1 MKKQHVG
8 IVGAGMA
15 GLACATELVKAG
27 FQVSVYDK
35 SRGVGG
41 RMSHRYYEKWGAD
54 HGAQYF
60 TVKDDQFK
68 SELDNWLISGVVQ
81 EWLGKIVTLNQDGYE
96 ELSKTTPRYVGVPT
110 MSSPAKFL
118 AQKLSVSTMHTISE
132 LQYSQGAWRMVSK
145 EHGLLPTVFDQIV
158 LAIPSPQ
165 AKVLVQAHSESLK
178 EACESVVMLPC
189 WTLMAYLKNPLPLD
203 FDAAF
208 VSNRIFSWLARDS
221 DKPERSP
228 YETWV
233 AQANHQWSLE
243 HVDFS
248 QIQAEELLLEEFKK
262 ITGVDC
268 DLYQTHLWR
277 YAKLE
282 TPKETNYVI
291 DAKLNMALCGD
302 WLRNSTVE
310 GAWLSG
316 HSLAKRI
323 IWLSNIDTIQNLSEN
338 NLT

>member
-1 MKKQHVG
+1 MKKKHIG

-15 GLACATELVKAG
+15 GLACATELVRSG
-27 FQVSVYDK
+27 FEVSLFDK
-35 SRGVGG
+35 SGGVGG

-60 TVKDDQFK
+60 TVKDTQFK
-68 SELDNWLISGVVQ
+68 SELDTWVRAGVVQ
-81 EWLGKIVTLNQDGYE
+81 EWLGKIVTLSQDGVQGHY
-96 ELSKTTPRYVGVPT
+96 KTTQRYVGVPT

-118 AQKLSVSTMHTISE
+118 ADRLSVSTMQTIDE
-132 LQYSQGAWRMVSK
+132 LRYSQGLWQMVSK
-145 EHGLLPTVFDQIV
+145 EQGLLPTAFDQII

-165 AKVLVQAHSESLK
+165 ARVLIETHSTYLK
-178 EACESVVMLPC
+178 QACENVVMLPC
-189 WTLMAYLKNPLPLD
+189 WTLMAYLKNPLPLN

-208 VSNRIFSWLARDS
+208 VSDSLFSWLARDS
-221 DKPERSP
+221 NKPKRSP

-233 AQANHQWSLE
+233 AQANHNWSLE
-243 HVDFS
+243 HIDVS
-248 QIQAEELLLEEFKK
+248 QMQAEELLLNEFKK

-282 TPKETNYVI
+282 THTDTNYVI
-291 DAKLNMALCGD
+291 DSKLNIALCGD

-316 HSLAKRI
+316 YSLAKRI
-323 IWLSNIDTIQNLSEN
+323 SWLSKIDTIHNLSKVN
-338 NLT
+338 IS